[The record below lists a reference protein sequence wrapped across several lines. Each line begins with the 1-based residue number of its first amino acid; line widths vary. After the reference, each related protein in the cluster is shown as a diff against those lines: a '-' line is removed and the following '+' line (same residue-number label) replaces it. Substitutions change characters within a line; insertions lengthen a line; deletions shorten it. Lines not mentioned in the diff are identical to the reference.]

1 MTIKKP
7 CNFSPNRFLKK
18 YCLSDHGQTM
28 VRSAHCGRHKI
39 GFAVQWMVIAWFSSG
54 YLVLPMVL
62 GWSPHG
68 QAVPFLIASS
78 WSLDGL
84 PGKLAPTMVLAW
96 SPYGQASLSLIVPS

>member
-1 MTIKKP
+1 
-7 CNFSPNRFLKK
+7 
-18 YCLSDHGQTM
+18 M